1 MDIKMEIKTMSVLM
15 SRIAKLIFILLLIS
29 GQIQAQVEEDEKY
42 SKEPE
47 DLYEL
52 NVNGKVFTTVQGK
65 VIKIDS
71 LLRPQIHVMQL
82 PQKKFE
88 NGFCSFL
95 YDRKMS
101 FEYET
106 DSQVRTWTLSVPNV
120 TIMLFDLPV
129 IADLADV
136 ANGVV
141 SKFKEGSC
149 KISDTTVK
157 IGNRTLTGK
166 IVDIALAE
174 QHLRQEYYSVG
185 FDKGGGGYILIQDM
199 VGSWGH
205 SLEYARVLRLLHES
219 LVFKPK
225 AKP

>member
-1 MDIKMEIKTMSVLM
+1 MSVLM

-71 LLRPQIHVMQL
+71 LLRPQIHVMLL

-101 FEYET
+101 FDYET
-106 DSQVRTWTLSVPNV
+106 DSEVRTWTLSGPNV

-129 IADLADV
+129 IADLTDV
-136 ANGVV
+136 ANGVI
-141 SKFKEGSC
+141 SKFKEGSY
-149 KISDTTVK
+149 KISDSTIK
-157 IGNRTLTGK
+157 IGNRALAGK

-174 QHLRQEYYSVG
+174 QRLRQEYYSVG
-185 FDKGGGGYILIQDM
+185 FDKGGGGYILIQD
-199 VGSWGH
+199 VVDSWGH
-205 SLEYARVLRLLHES
+205 SSEYNRVLRLLHES

-225 AKP
+225 VKP